1 MSPRSPPAGSGPRS
15 HRRAKADRE
24 ELALRLSSAVLET
37 IAEHTQTAEPD
48 HQLVEPI
55 ERLTAIEPVAPT
67 GETLSL
73 RQPLTPLRD
82 TVLMTNAK
90 DQPSVGSEIAAEIE
104 SADRIDLVLAFIRW
118 TGIRDLLDVL
128 RRHTE
133 AGKPLRVI
141 TTIYTGSTE
150 QRALEALQDLG
161 AEVRV
166 SYDTSTTRLHAKA
179 WMFHRASGFST
190 VYIGSSNLTF
200 SAQVAGLEWNVRGSQ
215 RRNPELVDAFDRT
228 FASYWADDHFE
239 PFDPEQF
246 EKATQRESADAEVTL
261 TPFQIEPYPFQRTI
275 LERLEVERRRGRPHN
290 LVVAATGTGK
300 TVVAALDYRRLRDT
314 IGPVPPALRRPPP
327 GDPQAVPHHVSPRAA
342 QRLVRRAVGR
352 WRTAGRVAARVRL
365 DPVDLRQ
372 RSHVD
377 RPGAV
382 RRRHRRRV
390 PPRRGQVL
398 RGAAR
403 PPDATAPRRPHGDAG
418 TYRRPRRPPLVRRP
432 DRRGAPA
439 VGCARARTAVAVP
452 LLRDLGRDRSLER
465 CPGRRGVA
473 TTSSS

>member
-1 MSPRSPPAGSGPRS
+1 MICS
-15 HRRAKADRE
+15 
-24 ELALRLSSAVLET
+24 T
-37 IAEHTQTAEPD
+37 C
-48 HQLVEPI
+48 
-55 ERLTAIEPVAPT
+55 
-67 GETLSL
+67 
-73 RQPLTPLRD
+73 
-82 TVLMTNAK
+82 
-90 DQPSVGSEIAAEIE
+90 
-104 SADRIDLVLAFIRW
+104 
-118 TGIRDLLDVL
+118 L

-246 EKATQRESADAEVTL
+246 EKATQRDSADAEVTL

-314 IGPVPPALRRPPP
+314 LDRSRLLFVAHRQEILKQCRTTFRHVLRNGSFGELWVGGERPAEWQHVFASIQSISANEATSIDPAQFDVVIVDEFHHAAAKSYEALLDHLTPQHLVGLTATPERTDGLDVRRWFGGRIAVELRLWDALEQGLLSPFHYFGISDGTDLSDGALEEGAWLRR
-327 GDPQAVPHHVSPRAA
+327 RAA
-342 QRLVRRAVGR
+342 DQRL
-352 WRTAGRVAARVRL
+352 
-365 DPVDLRQ
+365 
-372 RSHVD
+372 H
-377 RPGAV
+377 
-382 RRRHRRRV
+382 
-390 PPRRGQVL
+390 
-398 RGAAR
+398 
-403 PPDATAPRRPHGDAG
+403 
-418 TYRRPRRPPLVRRP
+418 RRPPLGREGRP
-432 DRRGAPA
+432 GHRGEDR
-439 VGCARARTAVAVP
+439 
-452 LLRDLGRDRSLER
+452 
-465 CPGRRGVA
+465 
-473 TTSSS
+473 